1 MRINEGFLSGARVDQ
16 RHDVN
21 PAHSPAS
28 AVRSASVAPNDTSS
42 DTTASEFVQ
51 LVFRV
56 DETDEV
62 RPEVIAE
69 VSRRLAAG
77 LYDSRAAA
85 ERAAE
90 VILQTSVL

>member
-1 MRINEGFLSGARVDQ
+1 MRINEGSLSGSRVDQ

-28 AVRSASVAPNDTSS
+28 VIRSASVTPDDASS

-51 LVFRV
+51 LVSRV
-56 DETDEV
+56 DETDHI
-62 RPEVIAE
+62 RPEVIEE

-77 LYDSRAAA
+77 LYDSRDAA

-90 VILQTSVL
+90 AILQTGVL